1 MRYITPAMIASA
13 SVALAATDTPKQPNI
28 VLFLVDDMGWQ
39 DTSVPFGPDTTAYNR
54 AFHTPAMERLA
65 ASGMKFTQAYA
76 CSVSSPS
83 RCSLFTGANAARHR
97 VTNWT
102 YARDE
107 STDGAGSNDSIV
119 PPEWN
124 INGVQRVP
132 GIPRSYVGPS
142 FVDELRDAGYHTI
155 HVGKLH
161 LGSTRTPGE
170 YPYNWGFDVNVAGG
184 PNGGLATYL
193 SEKNYGHDE
202 NGRRTSRFAIEGLEK
217 YWGSGTFVTE
227 ALTQEAL
234 KELDRARDYG
244 TPWFL
249 YMSHYAVHVPIDRD
263 MRFYQSY
270 VDRGYSPKEA
280 AYASLVEGMD
290 KSLGDILDWLD
301 KTGEADNTIVIFM
314 SDNGGLGAHGGWRD
328 GAQHTQNAPLR
339 SGKCSLLEGGIR
351 EPMIVRWPGR
361 TEPGSVQPRYVMIE
375 DFYPSIMEMAGL
387 SADSI
392 RPDGKRIDGIS
403 FVPLIDGTSDPSA
416 HRPLYWNFPNHW
428 GVEGPG
434 INFNTAIRLDDHKLI
449 YNYVTGEK
457 ELYDVGHDITESHNL
472 ADERKD
478 LTDELSR
485 RLGTY
490 LRSVGA
496 QRPTLRSTGKPL
508 PWPDER

>member
-1 MRYITPAMIASA
+1 
-13 SVALAATDTPKQPNI
+13 
-28 VLFLVDDMGWQ
+28 
-39 DTSVPFGPDTTAYNR
+39 
-54 AFHTPAMERLA
+54 
-65 ASGMKFTQAYA
+65 MKFTQAYA

-107 STDGAGSNDSIV
+107 STDGAGAQRLDSASGM
-119 PPEWN
+119 EH
-124 INGVQRVP
+124 QRSPARP
-132 GIPRSYVGPS
+132 GHSPLLRRLLVVCRRAPRRLS
-142 FVDELRDAGYHTI
+142 YHTI

-170 YPYNWGFDVNVAGG
+170 YPYNWGFDVNVVR

-301 KTGEADNTIVIFM
+301 KTM
-314 SDNGGLGAHGGWRD
+314 
-328 GAQHTQNAPLR
+328 
-339 SGKCSLLEGGIR
+339 
-351 EPMIVRWPGR
+351 
-361 TEPGSVQPRYVMIE
+361 
-375 DFYPSIMEMAGL
+375 
-387 SADSI
+387 
-392 RPDGKRIDGIS
+392 
-403 FVPLIDGTSDPSA
+403 
-416 HRPLYWNFPNHW
+416 
-428 GVEGPG
+428 
-434 INFNTAIRLDDHKLI
+434 
-449 YNYVTGEK
+449 
-457 ELYDVGHDITESHNL
+457 
-472 ADERKD
+472 
-478 LTDELSR
+478 
-485 RLGTY
+485 
-490 LRSVGA
+490 
-496 QRPTLRSTGKPL
+496 RPTTPS
-508 PWPDER
+508 